1 MYKNKLASEMDLSD
15 LFDALCNG
23 EKVIALYAR
32 KPFGFEAQHIPASIN
47 TPHREM
53 DEKSTRHLDK
63 DFVYVIYCDGIGCN
77 ALIKRVLNILQ
88 LGFK

>member
-32 KPFGFEAQHIPASIN
+32 KPFGFEA
-47 TPHREM
+47 
-53 DEKSTRHLDK
+53 
-63 DFVYVIYCDGIGCN
+63 
-77 ALIKRVLNILQ
+77 
-88 LGFK
+88 